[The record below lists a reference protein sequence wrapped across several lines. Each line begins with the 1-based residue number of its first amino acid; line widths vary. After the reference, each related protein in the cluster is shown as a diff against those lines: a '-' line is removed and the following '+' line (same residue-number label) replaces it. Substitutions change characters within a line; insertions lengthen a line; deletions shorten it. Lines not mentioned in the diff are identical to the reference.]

1 MKKIIA
7 VLAVICLLFLAACG
21 SASTSAV
28 TEAPAATPE
37 IIIAETA
44 EPTPAPTPE
53 EPEPSAEPET
63 PADEENEE
71 ADEDNPVLNFAGPYF
86 CEGCSIFIE
95 AAGSKTCKATITWS
109 QNPSEISEWHM
120 SGPFDTDTLSFKYE
134 NCVKTK
140 YVYGD
145 DGLITGTETVF
156 ENGTGSIAFTE
167 EYVLSWID
175 DSEHPADGMLFVFS
189 GGLMDQ
195 WDLS

>member
-7 VLAVICLLFLAACG
+7 VLSVICLLFLAACG
-21 SASTSAV
+21 SPSSSAG

-37 IIIAETA
+37 IIVTETVA
-44 EPTPAPTPE
+44 PSPEPV
-53 EPEPSAEPET
+53 EPEPSAEPE
-63 PADEENEE
+63 PATVVETDEP
-71 ADEDNPVLNFAGPYF
+71 DEDNPVMNFVGPYF

-109 QNPSEISEWHM
+109 QNASEMSEWHM
-120 SGPFDTDTLSFKYE
+120 SGLFDTETLSFKYE
-134 NCVKTK
+134 DCVKTK

-145 DGLITGTETVF
+145 DGLITSTETVF

-175 DSEHPADGMLFVFS
+175 DTEHPADGMLFVFS

-195 WDLS
+195 WEVS